1 MSVLGGQTP
10 LPHLLPMTVSEW
22 EKLAQGLPTRVIYAE
37 LPSRVDQGLMTYA
50 TQVGSGDG
58 VSLEPSKD
66 HLLSDSPA
74 ETRSSL
80 CLFNLNM
87 LANGS
92 LEASI
97 CYKCDW
103 MSKAIAMGFYVA
115 YKSLGKNDLEYEHHK
130 VAFGSQAISH
140 AGFVLLRPENKDAR
154 LVEFGVFCE
163 GPASASETTMLME
176 IFHLSIKPIQQA
188 DCSFSVGN
196 ISIRARGSSANI
208 QKRLIWGWE
217 GSRDTWPAGRPW
229 SKTTGPFSHFTISI
243 DRAEVGRHNLG
254 KAHCLE
260 FPICYEDWEMSGDKA
275 RFIVSGTLFGGGE
288 TSESAITISRT
299 ELGLQV

>member
-1 MSVLGGQTP
+1 
-10 LPHLLPMTVSEW
+10 MTVSEW

-37 LPSRVDQGLMTYA
+37 LPSRVEQGLMTYA
-50 TQVGSGDG
+50 TQVGSGGG
-58 VSLEPSKD
+58 VSPEPSKD

-74 ETRSSL
+74 ETRCSL

-97 CYKCDW
+97 SYKRDW

-115 YKSLGKNDLEYEHHK
+115 YNSLGKDDLEYEHHE

-140 AGFVLLRPENKDAR
+140 AGFVLLRPEHKDAR

-163 GPASASETTMLME
+163 GPASTSETTLME
-176 IFHLSIKPIQQA
+176 IFHLSIKPIQQT
-188 DCSFSVGN
+188 DCYSVGN
-196 ISIRARGSSANI
+196 IRLIDRGSSANI
-208 QKRLIWGWE
+208 QKRLIWSWE

-229 SKTTGPFSHFTISI
+229 TKTTGPFSHFTISI
-243 DRAEVGRHNLG
+243 DKAEVGRHNLG
-254 KAHCLE
+254 KAHCLV
-260 FPICYEDWEMSGDKA
+260 FPICYEDLEMRVDKA
-275 RFIVSGTLFGGGE
+275 QFIVSGTLFGGGE

-299 ELGLQV
+299 EFGLQL